1 MNTRIVTAA
10 LVLAVVL
17 PVSASPDAT
26 PLQSAEEFV
35 AATNE
40 SYLELRREG
49 AAAAWAYQTYI
60 TPDTALLAARAQERG
75 LKFQSS
81 AVAGARQYDGQ
92 ELESLTQRAINTI
105 KWGTTLPAPDDDAKR
120 RELSEIMTRM
130 EGAYG
135 SGKHCPEGPK
145 SCRDLEELSEV
156 MARSREPAELL
167 EAWRGWRTI
176 SPPIRSDYQRF
187 VELGNEGAKE
197 LGFNDMGELWRSG
210 YDMPVED
217 FSGEVERL
225 WSQVSPLY
233 EQLQCYAADTLR
245 QYYGEETVP
254 AGEPIPAHLLGNMWS
269 QTWGEIYDLAEPYPG
284 VAELNVTRA
293 MQDQDYSAVY
303 MTELAEDFFVS
314 LGMPELPESFW
325 QRSLLVKPQ
334 DREVVCHASAWS
346 MDGADDV
353 RIKMCIEPT
362 QEHLFTIYHELGHIY
377 YFLAYRDQP
386 LIFQS
391 GAHDGFHEAVGDTVT
406 LSMTGDFLKNLGLV
420 EAVEDSHEA
429 LINAQMKLALD
440 KIAFL
445 PFGKLMD
452 QWRWGVF
459 SGEIAPE
466 DYNAAWWDLRTRYQG
481 IRPPIARSEADF
493 DPGAKYHIPGNT
505 PYTRYF
511 LAFVLQFQFQR
522 ALCDAAGFEGPLHEC
537 SIYGNREAGALLWKM
552 LQPGSSRPWQNLL
565 EEVTGQREMDASA
578 IIAYFQPLMDWLETE
593 NKGLPCGW

>member
-1 MNTRIVTAA
+1 MNTRIVVAA
-10 LVLAVVL
+10 LALTVPL
-17 PVSASPDAT
+17 SASTEDT
-26 PLQSAEEFV
+26 PAQNAEDFVRETSEQYEEF
-35 AATNE
+35 
-40 SYLELRREG
+40 RREG

-81 AVAGARQYDGQ
+81 AVENAKRYDGI
-92 ELESLTQRAINTI
+92 ELAPLTQRAVNAI
-105 KWGTTLPAPDDDAKR
+105 KWGSTLPAPNDDAKR

-135 SGKHCPEGPK
+135 SGKYCPDGPE
-145 SCRDLEELSEV
+145 SCRDLEQLSVV
-156 MARSREPAELL
+156 MANSRDYYELL

-176 SPPIRSDYQRF
+176 SPPIRADYRRF
-187 VELGNEGAKE
+187 VELGNEGARE

-210 YDMPVED
+210 YDMPVAD
-217 FSGEVERL
+217 FGDEVERL

-233 EQLQCYAADTLR
+233 EQLHCYTSDKLR
-245 QYYGEETVP
+245 QAYGEEIVP
-254 AGEPIPAHLLGNMWS
+254 AGELIPAHLLGNMWS

-284 VAELNVTRA
+284 VAELNVTQS
-293 MQDQDYSAVY
+293 MQDRDYSAVY

-314 LGMPELPESFW
+314 LGMPTLPESFW

-346 MDGADDV
+346 MDGKDDV

-362 QEHLFTIYHELGHIY
+362 QDHLFTIYHELGHIY
-377 YFLAYRDQP
+377 YFLAYKDQP
-386 LIFQS
+386 IVFQS

-406 LSMTGDFLKNLGLV
+406 LSITGDFLKNLGLIK
-420 EAVEDSHEA
+420 EVEDSPEA
-429 LINAQMKLALD
+429 LINSQMKLALD

-466 DYNAAWWDLRTRYQG
+466 DYNAAWWDLRMRYQG
-481 IRPPIARSEADF
+481 IRPPVERSEADF

-537 SIYGNREAGALLWKM
+537 SIYGNKEAGELLWKM
-552 LQPGSSRPWQNLL
+552 LQQGSSQPWQDSL
-565 EEVTGQREMDASA
+565 EAVTGQREMDASA
-578 IIAYFQPLMDWLETE
+578 IIAYFQPLMDWLETR
-593 NKGLPCGW
+593 NKGLSCGW

>member
-1 MNTRIVTAA
+1 MKKRITIAA
-10 LVLAVVL
+10 LALAVCA
-17 PVSASPDAT
+17 SASTEDTLRNA
-26 PLQSAEEFV
+26 AEEFIRQ
-35 AATNE
+35 TNE
-40 SYLELRREG
+40 KFLELRVEG
-49 AAAAWAYQTYI
+49 TAAAWAHATYI
-60 TPDTALLAARAQERG
+60 NVDTALLAARAQERH
-75 LKFQSS
+75 LKLQSA
-81 AVAGARQYDGQ
+81 AVEGAKKFDGQ
-92 ELESLTQRAINTI
+92 ALDPVTRRAINSI
-105 KWGTTLPAPDDDAKR
+105 KWGATLPAPGNDAKR

-135 SGKHCPEGPK
+135 SGKYCLDGPET
-145 SCRDLEELSEV
+145 CRDLEELSEI
-156 MARSREPAELL
+156 MAHSRNHNELL

-176 SPPIRSDYQRF
+176 SPPIRADYQRF
-187 VELGNEGAKE
+187 VELGNEGARN

-210 YDMPVED
+210 YDMPVAD
-217 FSGEVERL
+217 FSDEVERL

-233 EQLQCYAADTLR
+233 EQLHCYTAGKLR
-245 QYYGEETVP
+245 QSYGEQRVP
-254 AGEPIPAHLLGNMWS
+254 EGKPIPAHLLGNMWS
-269 QTWGEIYDLAEPYPG
+269 QTWGEIYDLAQPYAG
-284 VAELNVTRA
+284 VAELDVTGA
-293 MQDQDYSAVY
+293 MQEQDYSAVR

-314 LGMPELPESFW
+314 LGMPKLPQSFW
-325 QRSLLVKPQ
+325 GRSLLVKPS

-346 MDGADDV
+346 MDAADDV

-362 QEHLFTIYHELGHIY
+362 QDNLLTIYHELGHIY

-386 LIFQS
+386 IIFQA

-406 LSMTGDFLKNLGLV
+406 LSITPGFLKDLGLV
-420 EAVEDSHEA
+420 DAVEKSHEA
-429 LINAQMKLALD
+429 LINTQMKLALD

-481 IRPPIARSEADF
+481 ISPPVARSESDF

-522 ALCDAAGFEGPLHEC
+522 ALCDAAGFDGPLHEC
-537 SIYGNREAGALLWKM
+537 SIYGNREAGELLWKM
-552 LQPGSSRPWQNLL
+552 LETGSSRPWQDAL

-593 NKGLPCGW
+593 NQGLSCGW

>member
-1 MNTRIVTAA
+1 MNTRIVAA
-10 LVLAVVL
+10 AMALTL
-17 PVSASPDAT
+17 PVSASPEDT
-26 PLQSAEEFV
+26 LLQSAEEFV
-35 AATNE
+35 QATSE
-40 SYLELRREG
+40 SYEELRLEG

-60 TPDTALLAARAQERG
+60 TPDTALLAARTQERG

-81 AVAGARQYDGQ
+81 AVAGARQYDGL
-92 ELESLTQRAINTI
+92 ELDPLTQRAINSI

-135 SGKHCPEGPK
+135 SGKYCPAGPE
-145 SCRDLEELSEV
+145 SCRDLEKLSEV
-156 MARSREPAELL
+156 MARSREYDELL
-167 EAWRGWRTI
+167 DAWRGWRTI
-176 SPPIRSDYQRF
+176 SPPIRPDYQRF
-187 VELGNEGAKE
+187 VELGNEGARE

-217 FSGEVERL
+217 FRQEVERL
-225 WSQVSPLY
+225 WGQMSPLY
-233 EQLQCYAADTLR
+233 EQLHCYTADTLR
-245 QYYGEETVP
+245 QYYGEEQVP
-254 AGEPIPAHLLGNMWS
+254 VGEPIPAHLLGNMWS
-269 QTWGEIYDLAEPYPG
+269 QTWGEIYDLAEPYAG
-284 VAELNVTRA
+284 VAELDVTQA
-293 MQDQDYSAVY
+293 MQDQDYGAVY

-314 LGMPELPESFW
+314 LGMPKLPESFW
-325 QRSLLVKPQ
+325 QRSLLVKPR

-346 MDGADDV
+346 MDGKDDV

-386 LIFQS
+386 IIFQS

-406 LSMTGDFLKNLGLV
+406 LSMTPMFLKNLGLV
-420 EAVEDSHEA
+420 AEVQDNHEA
-429 LINAQMKLALD
+429 LINTQMKLALD

-481 IRPPIARSEADF
+481 IRPPVERSEDDF

-511 LAFVLQFQFQR
+511 LAFVLQFQFQQ
-522 ALCDAAGFEGPLHEC
+522 ALCEAAGFEGPLHEC
-537 SIYGNREAGALLWKM
+537 SIYGNKEAGALLWKM
-552 LQPGSSRPWQNLL
+552 LQQGSKRPWQDSL

-578 IIAYFQPLMDWLETE
+578 IIAYFQPLMDWLKTE
-593 NKGLPCGW
+593 NQGLACGW

>member
-1 MNTRIVTAA
+1 MNARIIVAA
-10 LVLAVVL
+10 LALTVS
-17 PVSASPDAT
+17 VSASTEDT
-26 PLQSAEEFV
+26 PLKSAQQFV
-35 AATNE
+35 SDTNE
-40 SYLELRREG
+40 AYRELRVEG

-81 AVAGARQYDGQ
+81 AVEGTRQYDGL
-92 ELESLTQRAINTI
+92 ELDPLTRRAINSI
-105 KWGTTLPAPDDDAKR
+105 KWGTTLPAPSGDAKR

-135 SGKHCPEGPK
+135 SGKYCPDGPQ
-145 SCRDLEELSEV
+145 SCRDLEKLSEI
-156 MARSREPAELL
+156 MAYSRDPDELL

-176 SPPIRSDYQRF
+176 SPPIRPDYQRF
-187 VELGNEGAKE
+187 VELGNEGARE
-197 LGFNDMGELWRSG
+197 LGFNDMGELWRAG
-210 YDMPVED
+210 YDMPVAD
-217 FSGEVERL
+217 FREEVERL

-233 EQLQCYAADTLR
+233 EQLHCYTANRLR
-245 QYYGEETVP
+245 QAYGEDRVP
-254 AGEPIPAHLLGNMWS
+254 EGQPIPAHLLGNMWS
-269 QTWGEIYDLAEPYPG
+269 QTWGEIYDLAEPYAG
-284 VAELNVTRA
+284 VAELDVTQA
-293 MQDQDYSAVY
+293 MRDQDYSAVY

-325 QRSLLVKPQ
+325 QRSLLVKPR

-346 MDGADDV
+346 MDAGDDV

-362 QEHLFTIYHELGHIY
+362 QDQLFTIYHELGHIY

-386 LIFQS
+386 IVFQS
-391 GAHDGFHEAVGDTVT
+391 GAHDGFHEAVGDAVT
-406 LSMTGDFLKNLGLV
+406 LSMTPQFLQNLGLV
-420 EAVEDSHEA
+420 KEVGSSHEA
-429 LINAQMKLALD
+429 LINTQMKLALD

-481 IRPPIARSEADF
+481 IRPPVARSEADF

-522 ALCDAAGFEGPLHEC
+522 ALCEAAGFDGPLHEC
-537 SIYGNREAGALLWKM
+537 SIYGNKEAGALLWKM
-552 LQPGSSRPWQNLL
+552 LEQGSSQPWQDSM
-565 EEVTGQREMDASA
+565 EAVTGQREMDASA
-578 IIAYFQPLMDWLETE
+578 IIAYFQPLMDWLETQ
-593 NKGLPCGW
+593 NQALSCGW

>member
-1 MNTRIVTAA
+1 M
-10 LVLAVVL
+10 
-17 PVSASPDAT
+17 
-26 PLQSAEEFV
+26 
-35 AATNE
+35 
-40 SYLELRREG
+40 
-49 AAAAWAYQTYI
+49 
-60 TPDTALLAARAQERG
+60 
-75 LKFQSS
+75 
-81 AVAGARQYDGQ
+81 
-92 ELESLTQRAINTI
+92 
-105 KWGTTLPAPDDDAKR
+105 
-120 RELSEIMTRM
+120 
-130 EGAYG
+130 
-135 SGKHCPEGPK
+135 
-145 SCRDLEELSEV
+145 
-156 MARSREPAELL
+156 
-167 EAWRGWRTI
+167 
-176 SPPIRSDYQRF
+176 
-187 VELGNEGAKE
+187 ELGNEGAKA

-210 YDMPVED
+210 YDMPVAD
-217 FSGEVERL
+217 FGDEVERL

-233 EQLQCYAADTLR
+233 EQLHCYTADRLR
-245 QYYGEETVP
+245 QAYGEEIVP
-254 AGEPIPAHLLGNMWS
+254 VGEPIPAHLLGNMWS
-269 QTWGEIYDLAEPYPG
+269 QTWGEIYDLAEPYAG
-284 VAELNVTRA
+284 VAELNVTQT

-314 LGMPELPESFW
+314 LGMPSLPESFW
-325 QRSLLVKPQ
+325 QRSLLVKPR

-346 MDGADDV
+346 IDAGDDV

-362 QEHLFTIYHELGHIY
+362 QDHLFTIYHELGHIY
-377 YFLAYRDQP
+377 YFLAYKNQP
-386 LIFQS
+386 IIFQS

-420 EAVEDSHEA
+420 EEVEDSPEA
-429 LINAQMKLALD
+429 LINSQMKLALD

-481 IRPPIARSEADF
+481 IRPPVDRSEADF

-537 SIYGNREAGALLWKM
+537 SIYGNKEAGELMWKM
-552 LQPGSSRPWQNLL
+552 LESGSSRPWQDSL

-593 NKGLPCGW
+593 NRGLSCGW